1 MSKATFITLY
11 KEAELAD
18 DMADTRR
25 GTAWDALVVTH
36 KQFKEDDKWLEAL
49 RVEEDKY
56 MEDMYGDVPAAKK
69 SDGAWKYRKF
79 NFTNEDGEKTTG
91 GLPMAYLSA
100 KSTIKQAREHS
111 VKMMKDGKVLPKDRL
126 TKAVAT
132 AKDTTTPY
140 QKALNHFHRLEGVW
154 GTLTLSE
161 QESILSEVATLK
173 LKIVIKAKAA

>member
-56 MEDMYGDVPAAKK
+56 MEDMYGDIPAAKK
-69 SDGAWKYRKF
+69 ADGEWKYRKF

-126 TKAVAT
+126 TKAVAS

-140 QKALNHFHRLEGVW
+140 QKAINHVQRLRGVW
-154 GTLTLSE
+154 GSLTHGEQTGILVEIANLS
-161 QESILSEVATLK
+161 LK
-173 LKIVIKAKAA
+173 PTAKAA